1 MRYLKTYRLFEG
13 YQSESEVAEICKVY
27 NIRYLKTYES
37 MDDLASDSYHRR
49 QKRMK
54 TLEDM
59 SLDLLEENFIVEV
72 SSEVLSRSDKYIIVN
87 IHKKIEPSPLGMY
100 GAPRFDYNKIKD
112 ILLSMVSYMDSEEHS
127 MSIEVTGEYVHNTIP
142 VELKEEELYLKY
154 KPEVKVNYPIG
165 QLVIKFKE

>member
-1 MRYLKTYRLFEG
+1 M
-13 YQSESEVAEICKVY
+13 A
-27 NIRYLKTYES
+27 
-37 MDDLASDSYHRR
+37 DLAGDSYHRR
-49 QKRMK
+49 QERMR

-59 SLDLLEENFIVEV
+59 SLDLLDENFIVEV
-72 SSEVLSRSDKYIIVN
+72 KSEVLSRDDKYIIVN

-112 ILLSMVSYMDSEEHS
+112 TLLSMVSYMESERHS
-127 MSIEVTGEYVHNTIP
+127 MSIEVSDKYVHNTIP

-154 KPEVKVNYPIG
+154 KNKHTRLPEVKVNYPIG